1 MRASHGLFSVV
12 PLRRQA
18 SSPTPPP
25 SELEPYRDLAVTRAV
40 RRTGD
45 SAEIGV
51 SQERI
56 GCPETNRVG
65 EIKELGSQ
73 FQLHSLSHR
82 EVLEKPH
89 VNILDPFS
97 PDIRGETGGIA
108 RYLVVR
114 NTEAIAVVEAC
125 IGVGGESHV
134 MQAEPSA
141 EI

>member
-51 SQERI
+51 SHERI
-56 GCPETNRVG
+56 GGSETNRVG
-65 EIKELGSQ
+65 DIKELGSQ

-82 EVLEKPH
+82 EVLEQPH
-89 VNILDPFS
+89 VSISDPFPS
-97 PDIRGETGGIA
+97 YIGGETGSVA

-114 NTEAIAVVEAC
+114 NPEA
-125 IGVGGESHV
+125 
-134 MQAEPSA
+134 
-141 EI
+141 